1 MEEEAQSLRYWC
13 YRCSRAVNP
22 LREIGPLNCPVC
34 EGGFLEEMETATG
47 QADSGSITSEYPF
60 DSERAALSLWAP
72 ILLGMMSNNPRRDR
86 RHSTSSRLRHR
97 IELLEEDHDDD
108 EELDDHTTSEHN
120 RDQTELDRELDTI
133 IRRRRRRS
141 SATILHL
148 LQGIRAGMLSE
159 TENSEGDDR
168 DRERVILIN
177 PFNQSIIVHGSN
189 SSSNNNND
197 HSSLGDPPR
206 HIGSL
211 GDYFIGPGLDM
222 LLQQLA
228 DNDPSRYGTPPARK
242 EAVVAMPVVKVE
254 DSLQC
259 AVCLDDFEIGSEA
272 KEMPCKH
279 KFHSECIIPWLDLHS
294 SCPVCRY
301 QLPFDDGPNG
311 PARNINNNNAAEINT
326 TVIDGGGSGNDR
338 DGVSGRQFSVPIP
351 WPFSSLFSPSTSAA
365 GSESSSNSANAGGP
379 GAHTHED

>member
-1 MEEEAQSLRYWC
+1 MTEKRLEPPSTLSHSFPFVLFFSALSPFSTILINTVQNSRPRKTNPIRRKRFWRPGDSTISPSLSGLIQGPAGIEAAARKRPRNKIRDQVGKMEEEAQSLRYWC

-22 LREIGPLNCPVC
+22 LREIGPLNCPIC

-86 RHSTSSRLRHR
+86 RHGTSSRLRHR
-97 IELLEEDHDDD
+97 IELLEEDHDD

-189 SSSNNNND
+189 SSNSNNNND
-197 HSSLGDPPR
+197 HSSLGDPP
-206 HIGSL
+206 
-211 GDYFIGPGLDM
+211 
-222 LLQQLA
+222 
-228 DNDPSRYGTPPARK
+228 
-242 EAVVAMPVVKVE
+242 
-254 DSLQC
+254 
-259 AVCLDDFEIGSEA
+259 
-272 KEMPCKH
+272 
-279 KFHSECIIPWLDLHS
+279 
-294 SCPVCRY
+294 
-301 QLPFDDGPNG
+301 
-311 PARNINNNNAAEINT
+311 
-326 TVIDGGGSGNDR
+326 
-338 DGVSGRQFSVPIP
+338 
-351 WPFSSLFSPSTSAA
+351 
-365 GSESSSNSANAGGP
+365 
-379 GAHTHED
+379 